1 MHQILKNLTIWHLK
15 GVNSF
20 MFDKPMQE
28 SLNFWDSERGGSGP
42 PRPPLSGSAYGL
54 WWNLTGNK
62 NIQSLLQVIFSGPTR
77 KQRRMPL
84 IYLHWFNVSSAAS
97 RNVMIFDSKQ
107 VLFRAD
113 VLTKVENGHLIT
125 YRARNYNCQR
135 NHISPHFTM
144 NVFSILKQNLII
156 SLNFWSCGWKIYIL
170 EFTG

>member
-1 MHQILKNLTIWHLK
+1 MAALASDWLKHFRLHLC
-15 GVNSF
+15 
-20 MFDKPMQE
+20 
-28 SLNFWDSERGGSGP
+28 SLVR
-42 PRPPLSGSAYGL
+42 L

-84 IYLHWFNVSSAAS
+84 IYLHWFDVSSAAS

-144 NVFSILKQNLII
+144 KVFSILKQNLII
-156 SLNFWSCGWKIYIL
+156 SLNFWSCGWKNIYIGIHWL
-170 EFTG
+170 KQYWNSVTIE